1 MLSDAWFF
9 NRNSLLPFPSPL
21 LGASCVFCAPCE
33 ICGGDAGGDAGGD
46 GGVAASYGTVWL
58 QGSKGGQKRVKSQ

>member
-1 MLSDAWFF
+1 MLSYAWFF
-9 NRNSLLPFPSPL
+9 NRNSLLPSPSPL

-46 GGVAASYGTVWL
+46 GGDNRDGDEGAGMTYWGKL
-58 QGSKGGQKRVKSQ
+58 KDQCY